1 VNASAVPLGRRARRI
16 ALGVAASIAVL
27 AGAWAAFEAI
37 DARRQA
43 AQGAR
48 AFDGRSPLVGRIE
61 GHAAPL
67 PAAALACANCHLPS
81 ARPAGALDPAGARS
95 LAPAPAAPGGAGATG
110 QAASFGPVLDR
121 AGLTARVA
129 RRGGPP
135 SRFDERAFCRLLRT
149 GEDPAGVLL
158 PRAMPRYDID
168 DDDCRRLWRHVTRAS
183 A

>member
-1 VNASAVPLGRRARRI
+1 MIRASDAAASRRGRRI
-16 ALGVAASIAVL
+16 ALGAAATIAVL
-27 AGAWAAFEAI
+27 AGAWVALGAI
-37 DARRQA
+37 DARREA

-48 AFDGRSPLVGRIE
+48 AFDGRSPLVGRID

-81 ARPAGALDPAGARS
+81 ARPAGASGPTV
-95 LAPAPAAPGGAGATG
+95 GAGAAT
-110 QAASFGPVLDR
+110 ARFGPVLDR
-121 AGLTARVA
+121 AGLTAPVA

-158 PRAMPRYDID
+158 PRTMPRYEID